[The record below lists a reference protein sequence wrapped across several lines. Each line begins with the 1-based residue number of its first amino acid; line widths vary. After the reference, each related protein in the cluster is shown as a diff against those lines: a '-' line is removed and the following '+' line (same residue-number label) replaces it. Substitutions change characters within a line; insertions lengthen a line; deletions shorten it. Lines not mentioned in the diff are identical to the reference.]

1 VRRADNEEVAESQR
15 CIEAGMHIKNVKRVY
30 EKERRRGSMK
40 RTSLILALILTVSLC
55 SALSAL
61 SQDDAEDITIR
72 TLPIEYYAASS
83 DGVKI
88 LYRGFD
94 NTQRFLYL
102 PKSFEGK
109 GYRFV
114 MAPKGVATG
123 GLPALIV
130 RMRGN
135 EVIYV
140 DIYTRYLRSTASIA
154 DFDEEDLEQFE
165 AVERKGTIELE
176 F

>member
-1 VRRADNEEVAESQR
+1 
-15 CIEAGMHIKNVKRVY
+15 
-30 EKERRRGSMK
+30 MK
-40 RTSLILALILTVSLC
+40 RTSLILALILTVSIITSLN
-55 SALSAL
+55 AL
-61 SQDDAEDITIR
+61 SQDDAQDITIR
-72 TLPIEYYAASS
+72 TLSIEYYAASS

-114 MAPKGVATG
+114 MAPKGAGTG

-130 RMRGN
+130 RMKGN
-135 EVIYV
+135 EVIFV
-140 DIYTRYLRSTASIA
+140 DIYTRYLRSKASIA
-154 DFDEEDLEQFE
+154 DFDEEDLEQFR
-165 AVERKGTIELE
+165 AVETKGKIELE